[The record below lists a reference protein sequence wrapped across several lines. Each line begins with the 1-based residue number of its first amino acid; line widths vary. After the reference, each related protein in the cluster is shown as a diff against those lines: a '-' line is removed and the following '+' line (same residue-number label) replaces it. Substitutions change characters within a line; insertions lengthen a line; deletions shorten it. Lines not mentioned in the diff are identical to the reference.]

1 MIPING
7 NFKSLYAH
15 PGMPTEKEIKQS
27 THDLLLDK
35 KKNTQKQ
42 KTETHT
48 LNLSLNSGKLWVA
61 IIFKH
66 N

>member
-35 KKNTQKQ
+35 KKKHP
-42 KTETHT
+42 KTKNWNSHT
-48 LNLSLNSGKLWVA
+48 KFVIKLRQIVGCNN
-61 IIFKH
+61 F
-66 N
+66 